1 MYQFLA
7 QLNQAPAARFQLELA
22 IHSSPSDPE
31 PYVIL
36 GNIALQE
43 RRVFEATQDFDKA
56 KQLLEKYTNERK
68 KAMEQQVMSGIAQ
81 VAEANEDWKVA
92 QSRLEELLR
101 LAPEDLNA
109 HQRLAHSL
117 FWQGKAKEA
126 YEILKAAKKIDR
138 ENAETKKTKE
148 VFLTPEAIMAQYY
161 DQFEDKKSEN
171 PKKWFDA
178 ALRIAPK
185 DLATRQVVA
194 LWAMDKGNLPFA
206 KEQADAAVKIEESDS
221 PKYSGSNVGH
231 MLRGLVALWEKRWA
245 DAERDFET
253 VILQVPNDFGA
264 KDKLALALV
273 EQKDDTAK
281 QRRALDYARSN
292 YSANDKNPDALATL
306 GWVYFRLGDF
316 NSAKLALEQ
325 GIRAAGGLNNLD
337 TATYW
342 AYILHHADRDWDAKE
357 ILKNLLDSERP
368 FYMRR
373 EAQELYDKVKDAKK
387 PAEAS
392 TPAPAVTPKTP

>member
-1 MYQFLA
+1 
-7 QLNQAPAARFQLELA
+7 
-22 IHSSPSDPE
+22 
-31 PYVIL
+31 
-36 GNIALQE
+36 
-43 RRVFEATQDFDKA
+43 
-56 KQLLEKYTNERK
+56 
-68 KAMEQQVMSGIAQ
+68 
-81 VAEANEDWKVA
+81 
-92 QSRLEELLR
+92 
-101 LAPEDLNA
+101 
-109 HQRLAHSL
+109 
-117 FWQGKAKEA
+117 
-126 YEILKAAKKIDR
+126 
-138 ENAETKKTKE
+138 
-148 VFLTPEAIMAQYY
+148 MAQYY

-206 KEQADAAVKIEESDS
+206 KEQ
-221 PKYSGSNVGH
+221 
-231 MLRGLVALWEKRWA
+231 A